1 MSEKIALALTATV
14 IVLLVGIYSL
24 YQRNQT
30 ITEQAEKLEQE
41 NSAQTAIIAS
51 QSLDFQ
57 KYNEIARQASQQNTA
72 NTAQAQEKEIE
83 YRTILKREKTCDLP
97 VPTDIAG
104 GLLDYANRLR
114 ASAMRADASGTNA
127 TGTGTTTASQLT
139 YCQAVLWI
147 NPLLAAIEQANT
159 QLAGIRQIESS
170 RASQ

>member
-1 MSEKIALALTATV
+1 MSEKIALALTTTV

-24 YQRNQT
+24 YQHNQT

-41 NSAQTAIIAS
+41 NNAQTAIIAS

-57 KYNEIARQASQQNTA
+57 KYNDIAKQAGTQSTA
-72 NTAQAQEKEIE
+72 ITASAQEKEIE

-114 ASAMRADASGTNA
+114 ASAMHTDASGTNA
-127 TGTGTTTASQLT
+127 TGTGTTTASELT